1 MKNNIILILFIQLVI
16 LGCGK
21 DKETRIDTST
31 ALTLEVSEK
40 KLLTHAEGGELNFN
54 ITSNCDWV
62 IRSSNSW
69 CKLSSDQGN
78 GDASITIKVLPF
90 EEYEQRSAE
99 ITVKADTIIRIIEVI
114 QKQKNALILS
124 DNHFNN
130 IPVEGKEIS
139 VEVKSNVDYDIII
152 PDEMD
157 WIKQVL
163 PSRALESN
171 NYKFEITANSLFDER
186 EGIVIFKDI
195 SNVLTDTIFIIQD
208 AVKAVFG
215 IKKKEYKLPVEGG
228 EISVKVTSN
237 VDLKILIPDEFK
249 SWIKLIQ
256 PYELGQNNF
265 YFKIEA
271 NEECE
276 TKKGIV
282 VFSNELHNISDTIFI
297 EQEIN
302 TSERA
307 ALVSFYK
314 ALNGD
319 KWYIKTNWLSD
330 KPVGEWYGIT
340 TNALGQVVKID
351 MKESTGLCGNINFL
365 EYLSQL
371 EYLGCKGA
379 AIVSFRIKDHSNI
392 KDIVMCACDIFIEN
406 CPNLETMNNYADITD
421 PYKGSIHVVNC
432 PNLHDMSS
440 IGRLVK
446 TFKLERCPNLANL
459 TLGQLV
465 TPSLSLTSIKNL
477 EKLEIRRSQIDYLN
491 IEGLPKLQNFSA
503 EIGILKKIDISNC
516 MVLRNVECVSNGL
529 SELEID
535 NCDNLTTINVRN
547 NKLTKL
553 DVSTCQNL
561 KSLTCNANYIYE
573 LRLNSQLGS
582 LYCFDNQLQ
591 VLNLT
596 NSPNLKS
603 LNCSNNKL
611 TTLDISPNIEI
622 RDLRCANNQ
631 LQTLDLTN
639 NPDLDWLDC
648 NNNKLS
654 SLDISQ
660 NIKMQ
665 HLSCSNNQIQ
675 SLDLTNNT
683 ILRHIEC
690 GNNKLTTLDIA
701 SLATESYLYLDCL
714 NNPMLTIWT
723 WEGFDQK
730 ANKTFHVPEGVEYK
744 IKQ

>member
-16 LGCGK
+16 WGCGK
-21 DKETRIDTST
+21 DKETGIDDPDILDIPST
-31 ALTLEVSEK
+31 ASTLEVSEK
-40 KLLTHAEGGELNFN
+40 KLLTQAEGGELNFN

-99 ITVKADTIIRIIEVI
+99 ITIKADTMIRIIEVI

-208 AVKAVFG
+208 AVKAVFD
-215 IKKKEYKLPVEGG
+215 IKEKEYKLPVEGG
-228 EISVKVTSN
+228 EISVEVTSN
-237 VDLKILIPDEFK
+237 VDIKILIPDEFK
-249 SWIKLIQ
+249 SWIKSIQ
-256 PYELGQNNF
+256 PCELGQNNL

-351 MKESTGLCGNINFL
+351 MKENTGLWGNIKFL

-379 AIVSFRIKDHSNI
+379 TIVSFRIKDHSNI
-392 KDIVMCACDIFIEN
+392 KDIVMSACDIFIES
-406 CPNLETMNNYADITD
+406 CPNLETMNNYADI
-421 PYKGSIHVVNC
+421 PSLSYKGSIHVVNC
-432 PNLHDMSS
+432 PKLYDMSS
-440 IGRLVK
+440 AGKLVFE
-446 TFKLERCPNLANL
+446 TFKLERCPNLTNL
-459 TLGQLV
+459 TLGQVV
-465 TPSLSLTSIKNL
+465 TTSLYLTSVKNL
-477 EKLEIRRSQIDYLN
+477 EELKIRKCQIDYLN

-503 EIGILKKIDISNC
+503 ESGTLKKINFSNC
-516 MVLRNVECVSNGL
+516 MALRNVECLYNSL
-529 SELEID
+529 LELEID

-547 NKLTKL
+547 NKLTQL

-561 KSLTCNANYIYE
+561 KYLTCNANYIYE
-573 LRLNSQLGS
+573 LKLNSQLSS

-596 NSPNLKS
+596 NSPNLRS
-603 LNCSNNKL
+603 
-611 TTLDISPNIEI
+611 
-622 RDLRCANNQ
+622 
-631 LQTLDLTN
+631 
-639 NPDLDWLDC
+639 LDC
-648 NNNKLS
+648 SNNKLS

-665 HLSCSNNQIQ
+665 NLSCSNNQIQ
-675 SLDLTNNT
+675 SLDISNNS
-683 ILRHIEC
+683 ILI
-690 GNNKLTTLDIA
+690 
-701 SLATESYLYLDCL
+701 SLNCL
-714 NNPMLTIWT
+714 NNPIPIIWV
-723 WEGFDQK
+723 WEGFDPSLK
-730 ANKTFHVPEGVEYK
+730 HWSVPEGVEYK